1 MQVLLCVRLF
11 KFSNHIYPLLDM
23 SRPTWEVLVLPAAGE
38 GRSYWES
45 VEAQNGLQAKK
56 IILSRIPDGWKVG
69 NNPRRA

>member
-1 MQVLLCVRLF
+1 
-11 KFSNHIYPLLDM
+11 M

-38 GRSYWES
+38 GHSYWES

-56 IILSRIPDGWKVG
+56 IILSRIPDDWKVG